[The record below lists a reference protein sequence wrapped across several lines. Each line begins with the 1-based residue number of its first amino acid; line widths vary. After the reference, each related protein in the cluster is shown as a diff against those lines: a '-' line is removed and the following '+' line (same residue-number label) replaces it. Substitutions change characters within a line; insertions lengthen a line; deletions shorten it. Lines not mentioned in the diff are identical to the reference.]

1 MSKEFRRWKID
12 EAQLLPPNVQ
22 DYVPK
27 DHVSRLIVSLVRE
40 ALDLSAIL
48 GSYRSGLGQPP
59 FDPRM
64 MTALLL
70 QGYASGIYSS
80 RRIARAAVERADFM
94 MIVAGD
100 PPDFRTISEFRRRHL
115 KALADLFVQVLKL
128 AEKAGLVKLGHVA
141 LDGTKIKANVSRHK
155 AMSYDRMKKREAE
168 LEAEVDRWLKTAEAA
183 DAEEDKLYG
192 DKRGDE
198 MPDWVADKQRRL
210 EKIREAKA
218 ALEAEAKAAAE
229 AESKARTEAEDKRQA
244 EGRRKTGK
252 PPTPPKAEPD
262 GKAQRN
268 FTDPESRILKT
279 KDGYIQGYNAQAAV
293 DGAHQIIV
301 AQTLT
306 SSSSD
311 QAQLAPLLDGIRA
324 NLGTNP
330 DEVSADAGYC
340 SDANLRTIKRR
351 RIEGYIATGR
361 QKHGT
366 RSATAK
372 TASRPG
378 SLIARMSTRLKR
390 AGYRSRYRLR
400 KQIVE
405 PVFGQIK
412 QARGFR
418 QFLLRGID
426 KVKAEWALICTAHNL
441 VKLARAA

>member
-1 MSKEFRRWKID
+1 M
-12 EAQLLPPNVQ
+12 
-22 DYVPK
+22 
-27 DHVSRLIVSLVRE
+27 
-40 ALDLSAIL
+40 
-48 GSYRSGLGQPP
+48 
-59 FDPRM
+59 
-64 MTALLL
+64 
-70 QGYASGIYSS
+70 
-80 RRIARAAVERADFM
+80 
-94 MIVAGD
+94 
-100 PPDFRTISEFRRRHL
+100 
-115 KALADLFVQVLKL
+115 QVLKL

-141 LDGTKIKANVSRHK
+141 LDGTKIKANASKHK
-155 AMSYDRMKKREAE
+155 AMSYERMKKREAE
-168 LEAEVDRWLKTAEAA
+168 LQAEVDRWLEAAEAA

-198 MPDWVADKQRRL
+198 MPDWVADKQKRL
-210 EKIREAKA
+210 EKIRQAKA

-229 AESKARTEAEDKRQA
+229 AESQRARGRGAAPRRRPQEERQDA
-244 EGRRKTGK
+244 A
-252 PPTPPKAEPD
+252 PPKTEPD

-293 DGAHQIIV
+293 DGAP
-301 AQTLT
+301 
-306 SSSSD
+306 SD
-311 QAQLAPLLDGIRA
+311 HRG
-324 NLGTNP
+324 
-330 DEVSADAGYC
+330 ADADQVLQRSGAAGAVARRDQGQSGDAIPTKYRPMPATAR
-340 SDANLRTIKRR
+340 DANLRTLKRR

-366 RSATAK
+366 TSATAK
-372 TASRPG
+372 EGFSAG
-378 SLIARMSTRLKR
+378 SLIARMSTKLKR

-441 VKLARAA
+441 AKLARAA

>member
-1 MSKEFRRWKID
+1 M
-12 EAQLLPPNVQ
+12 
-22 DYVPK
+22 
-27 DHVSRLIVSLVRE
+27 
-40 ALDLSAIL
+40 
-48 GSYRSGLGQPP
+48 
-59 FDPRM
+59 
-64 MTALLL
+64 
-70 QGYASGIYSS
+70 
-80 RRIARAAVERADFM
+80 
-94 MIVAGD
+94 
-100 PPDFRTISEFRRRHL
+100 
-115 KALADLFVQVLKL
+115 QVLKL

-141 LDGTKIKANVSRHK
+141 LDGTKIKANASKHK

-168 LEAEVDRWLKTAEAA
+168 LAAEVDRWLKAAEAA

-198 MPDWVADKQRRL
+198 MPEWVADKQKRL

-218 ALEAEAKAAAE
+218 ELEAEAKAAAE
-229 AESKARTEAEDKRQA
+229 AERRRGPRERRHRRAQEDRQDGA
-244 EGRRKTGK
+244 
-252 PPTPPKAEPD
+252 PPNTEPD

-306 SSSSD
+306 NSSSD

-330 DEVSADAGYC
+330 DEASADAGYC

-366 RSATAK
+366 KSATAK
-372 TASRPG
+372 KASRPG
-378 SLIARMSTRLKR
+378 SLIARMSTKLKR

-426 KVKAEWALICTAHNL
+426 KVSAEWALICTAHNL

>member
-1 MSKEFRRWKID
+1 
-12 EAQLLPPNVQ
+12 
-22 DYVPK
+22 
-27 DHVSRLIVSLVRE
+27 
-40 ALDLSAIL
+40 
-48 GSYRSGLGQPP
+48 
-59 FDPRM
+59 
-64 MTALLL
+64 
-70 QGYASGIYSS
+70 
-80 RRIARAAVERADFM
+80 
-94 MIVAGD
+94 
-100 PPDFRTISEFRRRHL
+100 
-115 KALADLFVQVLKL
+115 
-128 AEKAGLVKLGHVA
+128 VKLGHVA
-141 LDGTKIKANVSRHK
+141 LDGTKIKANASKHK

-168 LEAEVDRWLKTAEAA
+168 LEAEVDRWLKAAEAA
-183 DAEEDKLYG
+183 DAEEDKRYG
-192 DKRGDE
+192 DQRGDE
-198 MPDWVADKQRRL
+198 MPDWVADKQKRL

-229 AESKARTEAEDKRQA
+229 VARKARAEAEERRVA
-244 EGRRKTGK
+244 EGGKKPTKT
-252 PPTPPKAEPD
+252 EPD

-366 RSATAK
+366 KSATAK
-372 TASRPG
+372 KASSAG
-378 SLIARMSTRLKR
+378 SLIARMSTKLKR